1 MAYDNIKSH
10 KKPGFLPLFR
20 RYICEGEK
28 IKLKHPRPLPH
39 PRQVALGLIRK
50 KIW

>member
-20 RYICEGEK
+20 RYIWEGEK
-28 IKLKHPRPLPH
+28 IKLKHPPDPPPH
-39 PRQVALGLIRK
+39 PKVALGLIRK
-50 KIW
+50 TI

>member
-20 RYICEGEK
+20 RYICEGDK
-28 IKLKHPRPLPH
+28 IKLKHPPPPH

-50 KIW
+50 KI

>member
-1 MAYDNIKSH
+1 MFRKDMAYDNIKSH

-28 IKLKHPRPLPH
+28 IKLKHPR
-39 PRQVALGLIRK
+39 QVALGLICK